1 MRLCQVQEVV
11 FVNRF
16 GQRVREDVLHL
27 RVGIVQDEGDLVA
40 RAHKVGRSFL
50 VCAWP
55 SPLFA
60 RGYRGRNSRRAL
72 ADQRCATPARRAHAR
87 RRRFGAIRER
97 RRARADSARRAG
109 QTSWLRTA

>member
-1 MRLCQVQEVV
+1 VTFPVSAIVEKLACKAVGMRLCQVQEVA

-50 VCAWP
+50 VCA
-55 SPLFA
+55 
-60 RGYRGRNSRRAL
+60 
-72 ADQRCATPARRAHAR
+72 
-87 RRRFGAIRER
+87 
-97 RRARADSARRAG
+97 
-109 QTSWLRTA
+109 